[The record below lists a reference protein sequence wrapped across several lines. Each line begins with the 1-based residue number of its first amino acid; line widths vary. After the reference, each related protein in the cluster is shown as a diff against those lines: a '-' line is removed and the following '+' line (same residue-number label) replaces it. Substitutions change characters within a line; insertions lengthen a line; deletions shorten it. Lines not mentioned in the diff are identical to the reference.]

1 MEEPGYQQNLI
12 RNHTAKWLRGLF
24 LHLQLS
30 LANGL
35 TKCPGE
41 RNQKCQKAKTV
52 LEIDSKFRGTVTTTT
67 GLPFLF
73 TGRRGKPGIGWRFG
87 VKMSTPLSG
96 FQQAFSY
103 MAIDFL
109 FAKVPGVFV
118 SQLKCQGFTGCQELT
133 EVRAANGST
142 GYPSLG

>member
-35 TKCPGE
+35 TECPGE

-52 LEIDSKFRGTVTTTT
+52 LEMTPNSEEPSQQRRAF
-67 GLPFLF
+67 PFLSQEDWETRYWLAF
-73 TGRRGKPGIGWRFG
+73 WCED
-87 VKMSTPLSG
+87 VTPLSG

-109 FAKVPGVFV
+109 FAKVPGVFI
-118 SQLKCQGFTGCQELT
+118 SQLKCLGFTGCQELT
-133 EVRAANGST
+133 EVRAGNGST
-142 GYPSLG
+142 GSPGLG